1 MKNYLSIDQGT
12 TSSRSIIFNSNL
24 EKQIDSQ
31 LEYKLDYPDDGW
43 VELRPDDVVNT
54 VKKTIANVL
63 DNFNGSIEACGI
75 TNQRET
81 TIVWSRDTGEPIY
94 PGIVW
99 QDRRT
104 NEYCQELKSNGYEKK
119 VSEKTGLVLDP
130 YFSATKVKW
139 ILDNVEGAKERA
151 QKGELA
157 FGTVDSYLIFK
168 LTKEKNHL
176 TDVTNASR
184 TMLFNIHNKEWDQ
197 ELLDIFEIPSSML
210 PEVLFCDGD
219 YGTIVHSD
227 KQIPIRGVIG
237 DQQGALV
244 GQDCYE
250 YGDMKSTYGTG
261 CFLMV
266 NTKNDPVKS
275 DQGLLTTIAYGLDG
289 NVSYALEGS
298 IYSSGNI
305 IQWLRDK
312 MKFFDDAKESEKYI
326 NASGNS
332 NNVLFLPAF
341 NGLGA
346 PFWDSNIRAGFKG
359 ITQDTSI
366 NDIVTAAFHSIAFQT
381 KEITKV
387 LETNNININK
397 LLVDGGMVA
406 NESFCQMLADTLQ
419 KNIKRPA
426 NVESTAVG
434 ACKVAMMAS
443 GENISEIKQQY
454 NVPNNLR
461 SCHSAK
467 IGNYTIEGH
476 VPIESI
482 NKLFK
487 EKPSISGI
495 AVPGMPHGSPG
506 METHSHESHSH
517 NYETYKVVSFS
528 KNGNTK
534 IFDQISPKKY

>member
-184 TMLFNIHNKEWDQ
+184 LSLIH
-197 ELLDIFEIPSSML
+197 I
-210 PEVLFCDGD
+210 
-219 YGTIVHSD
+219 
-227 KQIPIRGVIG
+227 
-237 DQQGALV
+237 
-244 GQDCYE
+244 
-250 YGDMKSTYGTG
+250 
-261 CFLMV
+261 
-266 NTKNDPVKS
+266 
-275 DQGLLTTIAYGLDG
+275 
-289 NVSYALEGS
+289 
-298 IYSSGNI
+298 
-305 IQWLRDK
+305 
-312 MKFFDDAKESEKYI
+312 
-326 NASGNS
+326 
-332 NNVLFLPAF
+332 
-341 NGLGA
+341 
-346 PFWDSNIRAGFKG
+346 
-359 ITQDTSI
+359 
-366 NDIVTAAFHSIAFQT
+366 
-381 KEITKV
+381 
-387 LETNNININK
+387 
-397 LLVDGGMVA
+397 
-406 NESFCQMLADTLQ
+406 
-419 KNIKRPA
+419 
-426 NVESTAVG
+426 
-434 ACKVAMMAS
+434 
-443 GENISEIKQQY
+443 
-454 NVPNNLR
+454 
-461 SCHSAK
+461 
-467 IGNYTIEGH
+467 
-476 VPIESI
+476 
-482 NKLFK
+482 
-487 EKPSISGI
+487 
-495 AVPGMPHGSPG
+495 
-506 METHSHESHSH
+506 
-517 NYETYKVVSFS
+517 
-528 KNGNTK
+528 
-534 IFDQISPKKY
+534 